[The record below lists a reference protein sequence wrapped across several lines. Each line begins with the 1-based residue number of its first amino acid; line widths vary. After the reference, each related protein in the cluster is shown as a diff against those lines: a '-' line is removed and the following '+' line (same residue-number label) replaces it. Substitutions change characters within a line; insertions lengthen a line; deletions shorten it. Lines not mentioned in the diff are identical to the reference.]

1 MGSRCLRLRLLL
13 PLSLLAVSIALAA
26 GCSRQ
31 PKPHIGEWEDGTSV
45 AMRLS
50 EDGTFVHLTMG
61 PGGPVTRWGKYKI
74 DYSKDPIQLDVVFT
88 DNTARPAIV
97 RFLGEEKKSME
108 LAYPR
113 EGMDRPAGF
122 GRSPDVTSFTMTRI
136 HKNRKAKKERP
147 PE

>member
-1 MGSRCLRLRLLL
+1 MGSRRSRLRLLL
-13 PLSLLAVSIALAA
+13 ALSLLAVSVALAA

-31 PKPHIGEWEDGTSV
+31 PKLHIGEWEDGTSV

-61 PGGPVTRWGKYKI
+61 PGGPVTKWGKYKI
-74 DYSKDPIQLDVVFT
+74 DYSKDPIRLDVFFN
-88 DNTARPAIV
+88 DNTARLAIV
-97 RFLGEEKKSME
+97 RFPGEEKKSME
-108 LAYPR
+108 LAYAR

-122 GRSPDVTSFTMTRI
+122 GKSPDVSSFTMTRI
-136 HKNRKAKKERP
+136 HSSRKAKKERP